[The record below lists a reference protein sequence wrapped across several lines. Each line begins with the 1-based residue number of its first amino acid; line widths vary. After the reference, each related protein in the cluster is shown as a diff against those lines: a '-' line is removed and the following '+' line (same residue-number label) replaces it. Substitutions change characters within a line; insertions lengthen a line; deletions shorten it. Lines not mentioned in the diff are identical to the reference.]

1 MNPHDRRKP
10 IEVMFDS
17 VPMTP
22 CDPPKEIQDGMP
34 YATHHGKLTIADLEF
49 DCFVLSDGQ
58 RVFAGE
64 AMERLIKGLLDIP
77 EPS

>member
-1 MNPHDRRKP
+1 MSDTRKP

-22 CDPPKEIQDGMP
+22 CDPPDNPEDGIP
-34 YATHHGKLTIADLEF
+34 YATHHGKLAIADLEF

-58 RVFAGE
+58 RVFSGKAIEQLIAGLSE
-64 AMERLIKGLLDIP
+64 IA
-77 EPS
+77 EPA